1 MKNYKN
7 IQSTFRTL
15 NHSDWAGMS
24 IYNQVVLQPSQKG
37 GGTWT

>member
-15 NHSDWAGMS
+15 NHSDWAGMF
-24 IYNQVVLQPSQKG
+24 IYNQVVLQPGSKTRTG
-37 GGTWT
+37 I

>member
-15 NHSDWAGMS
+15 NHSDWASMS
-24 IYNQVVLQPSQKG
+24 IYNVVSLQPGSKTRTG
-37 GGTWT
+37 I